1 MNEVQIMKQVPTVS
15 SEQLG
20 QRKQEYADCATNAY
34 NDAKLVL
41 DDAKMKM
48 DYAKQTVKRQKL
60 KVEVTGFSMQFLLA
74 DIEAMNDLISG
85 DTWGRDGVEAIISPD
100 LMQLA
105 AATIQFTRKQRA
117 QFECLGDGMVG
128 VTAKGRGEV

>member
-1 MNEVQIMKQVPTVS
+1 MKQVPTVS

-105 AATIQFTRKQRA
+105 AAAIQFTRRQTA
-117 QFECLGDGMVG
+117 TFECLGENLVR
-128 VTAKGRGEV
+128 VTSKGYRE